1 MNNNNFNS
9 SVDKDVTPNDQK
21 FMINLFK
28 KNVHLTHLYKKV
40 GSVMAR
46 LAKAGEEIV
55 TAIDGKIE
63 TKNTAKENDVVIKG
77 LKGEEYIIG
86 HEKFKARYTV
96 NKPVSD
102 DFTTYEPNGT
112 CIAYEYQGESMVF
125 MAPWNEEMI
134 VHNGDFLAT
143 TDAFIPEVYRI
154 ERDAFFKTYQKLL
167 NLNND
172 DEPAIL
178 STN

>member
-21 FMINLFK
+21 SMIDLFK
-28 KNVHLTHLYKKV
+28 KNVHLTNLYKKV

-46 LAKAGEEIV
+46 LAKVGEEIV
-55 TAIDGKIE
+55 TVIDGKVE

-86 HEKFKARYTV
+86 QEKFKARYTV
-96 NKPVSD
+96 NKPVSAE
-102 DFTTYEPNGT
+102 FSTYEPNGT
-112 CIAYEYQGESMVF
+112 CIAYEYQGENMVF

-167 NLNND
+167 DLNND
-172 DEPAIL
+172 DDPAIL